1 MPRGLEASCF
11 GILFAL
17 TNGPRTKDKQI
28 ASQKEE
34 GDFRNSQ
41 NAETSP
47 GATLDVSNTIKGP
60 DLEQMLFL
68 QPKPSFGYSK
78 SSLIR
83 EILRLFP

>member
-17 TNGPRTKDKQI
+17 TNGPGTKDKQI

-34 GDFRNSQ
+34 GDFRNNQ
-41 NAETSP
+41 NAKTSP
-47 GATLDVSNTIKGP
+47 GATMDVSNTIEGP
-60 DLEQMLFL
+60 DLLFL

-83 EILRLFP
+83 EILRLSRK